1 MIPRRFHNECLDL
14 TKPQI
19 ENIEVFYCTTC
30 HSVNKQFVTVTKTNT
45 ECANKLE
52 VCIFDLIFNLYQR
65 RLSTFCNNNISF
77 LEISVVLFFV
87 FLNFV
92 FTNT

>member
-1 MIPRRFHNECLDL
+1 MIPHRFHNECLEL

-30 HSVNKQFVTVTKTNT
+30 HSVNKQLVTVTKTNT
-45 ECANKLE
+45 ECADILE

-65 RLSTFCNNNISF
+65 ILSTFC
-77 LEISVVLFFV
+77 ETLF
-87 FLNFV
+87 
-92 FTNT
+92 